1 MKDGEL
7 VESGTHQS
15 LVDLQG
21 EYFKLYNIQAQAFT
35 NPKTETASEGELT
48 NDRRAAHL
56 TTKPPKS
63 GFTER
68 GVGKCSDP
76 VKKVL

>member
-1 MKDGEL
+1 M
-7 VESGTHQS
+7 VEQ
-15 LVDLQG
+15 DLSKMDPRGGLQ
-21 EYFKLYNIQAQAFT
+21 
-35 NPKTETASEGELT
+35 